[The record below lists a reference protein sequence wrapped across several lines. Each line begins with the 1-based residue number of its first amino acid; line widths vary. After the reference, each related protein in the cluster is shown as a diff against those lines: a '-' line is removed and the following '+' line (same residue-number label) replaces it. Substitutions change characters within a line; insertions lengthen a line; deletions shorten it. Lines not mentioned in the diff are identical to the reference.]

1 MAPTLFY
8 SKTTT
13 PNTRLD
19 YAKTIWK
26 TSKDYAGVRAA
37 LRSEATKIIQETPKF
52 GPMFD
57 TLLSRELEPEYED
70 NLLVQ
75 LGIGK

>member
-1 MAPTLFY
+1 MPEHAVPKSAAAT
-8 SKTTT
+8 
-13 PNTRLD
+13 
-19 YAKTIWK
+19 
-26 TSKDYAGVRAA
+26 RAA
-37 LRSEATKIIQETPKF
+37 LRNEALKLIEENPDF

-75 LGIGK
+75 LGLGNQ

>member
-1 MAPTLFY
+1 
-8 SKTTT
+8 
-13 PNTRLD
+13 
-19 YAKTIWK
+19 
-26 TSKDYAGVRAA
+26 
-37 LRSEATKIIQETPKF
+37 
-52 GPMFD
+52 MFD